1 MLKEKKPESDDTIQS
16 MSTPKRLL
24 FMVPRILGILFILFI
39 SIFAF
44 DVFEEEGEIL
54 SMVLAFLIH
63 LIPSYILIVT
73 LLLAWRFELPG
84 AIIYLG
90 LSLLYVAVTKGRQH
104 WGAYLSISGTSLL
117 IGILFLLDWI
127 IIKKRRHVEK
137 QTGTR

>member
-1 MLKEKKPESDDTIQS
+1 MLKEKKPKLDGTVHSLS
-16 MSTPKRLL
+16 LPKKLL
-24 FMVPRILGILFILFI
+24 VMVPRILGILFILFI

-73 LLLAWRFELPG
+73 LLFAWRFELLG
-84 AIIYLG
+84 AIIYFG
-90 LSLLYVAVTKGRQH
+90 LSLLYVIITNGKQH
-104 WGAYLSISGTSLL
+104 WGAYLSISGTSLVL
-117 IGILFLLDWI
+117 GILFLLDWI
-127 IIKKRRHVEK
+127 IIKRRRNVKK